1 MGVFD
6 KIRRD
11 VGLDYNSPDTPK
23 KASKESYSNE
33 KSYSPPDD
41 KDLKAMESKIQ
52 KVINDLQEIRA
63 KLRVRRGI

>member
-23 KASKESYSNE
+23 KASKETSPKE
-33 KSYSPPDD
+33 KSYSSPDD
-41 KDLKAMESKIQ
+41 KDLKVMEDKIQ
-52 KVINDLQEIRA
+52 KIINDLQEVRA

>member
-23 KASKESYSNE
+23 KTSKENSPKE

-41 KDLKAMESKIQ
+41 RDLKAMEQKLQ
-52 KVINDLQEIRA
+52 KVINDLQEVRA